1 MIQIRVTKDFE
12 RQFKRLYKKYRSLPE
27 DLTILSNQLVEA
39 PTSGIDLGDGIRKI
53 RMSVRSKGST
63 DYQRQNLGSDL
74 MDKLKM
80 LLKNEVSHSAFR
92 YITVDAYISAIPFY
106 LKNGFVELTKKEED
120 EHTKLMYFDIMELE

>member
-106 LKNGFVELTKKEED
+106 LKNGFVELTKKRGR
-120 EHTKLMYFDIMELE
+120 